1 MPDTVRAAKLNY
13 ETLSSS
19 SYFNFHHDN
28 QFDQKVHRSPYRQAV
43 HRAHEDQ
50 GRVQLHCITKHTNT
64 NRQTVQPDD

>member
-1 MPDTVRAAKLNY
+1 MTDLKTGDKSIEGSLQ
-13 ETLSSS
+13 S
-19 SYFNFHHDN
+19 DN